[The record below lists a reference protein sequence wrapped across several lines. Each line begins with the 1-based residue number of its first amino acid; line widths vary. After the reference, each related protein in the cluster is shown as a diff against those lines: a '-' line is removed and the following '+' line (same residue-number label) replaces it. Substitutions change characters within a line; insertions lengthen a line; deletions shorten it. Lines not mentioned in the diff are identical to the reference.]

1 MTIKLIES
9 FGGNMGK
16 NVILIGMPGSGKSTI
31 GKLLAKKL
39 GMEFYDMDEYI
50 EKAENKSILD
60 MFQIEEEYF
69 RDAETKASE
78 ELSNK
83 SSKVISTGGGVVKR
97 KINID
102 MLKKNG
108 IVIFLNRPL
117 EIIKRDIN
125 TNSRPLL
132 KDSIEL
138 LNKLYKERLFLY
150 KKYCDYEIINN
161 GTPFESVKKIL
172 HILRGKL

>member
-1 MTIKLIES
+1 
-9 FGGNMGK
+9 MGK
-16 NVILIGMPGSGKSTI
+16 NVVLIGMPGSGKSTI

-39 GMEFYDMDEYI
+39 GMEFFDMDEYI
-50 EKAENKSILD
+50 EKVENKSIID
-60 MFQIEEEYF
+60 MFQLGEEYF
-69 RDAETKASE
+69 RDAETKASM

-83 SSKVISTGGGVVKR
+83 SSKVISTGGGIVKR

-102 MLKKNG
+102 LLKKNG

-125 TNSRPLL
+125 TSSRPLL
-132 KDSIEL
+132 KDGIQL
-138 LNKLYKERLFLY
+138 LNQMYEERISLY

-161 GTPFESVKKIL
+161 GSPFESVKRIL
-172 HILRGKL
+172 HVLRGKI